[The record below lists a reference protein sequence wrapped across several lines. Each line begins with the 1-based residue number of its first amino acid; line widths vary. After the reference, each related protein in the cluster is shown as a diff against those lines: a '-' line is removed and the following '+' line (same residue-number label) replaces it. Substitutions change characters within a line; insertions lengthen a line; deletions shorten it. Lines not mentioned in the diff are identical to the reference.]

1 VGVRSQRI
9 PLAYKQN
16 VRATVSE
23 FTFLLAHISFRH
35 FFLIEPS
42 KAEYVA
48 DAPSLLLYSY
58 AHTFLIY
65 HGHLCFSVNDL
76 CYTYEVPWFS
86 NLVCIKNYLSLC
98 SISIQ

>member
-1 VGVRSQRI
+1 MFCIVRSQRI
-9 PLAYKQN
+9 WLAYKQN

-23 FTFLLAHISFRH
+23 FTFLLAHIFFRH

-58 AHTFLIY
+58 AHTF
-65 HGHLCFSVNDL
+65 FD
-76 CYTYEVPWFS
+76 
-86 NLVCIKNYLSLC
+86 
-98 SISIQ
+98 ISRTPMFFCERFVLHILGSMVQ

>member
-9 PLAYKQN
+9 RLAYKQN
-16 VRATVSE
+16 VRATISE

-42 KAEYVA
+42 KAEDAA

-58 AHTFLIY
+58 THSFDISRTPMFLCERFVLHIL
-65 HGHLCFSVNDL
+65 GSMV
-76 CYTYEVPWFS
+76 
-86 NLVCIKNYLSLC
+86 
-98 SISIQ
+98 Q